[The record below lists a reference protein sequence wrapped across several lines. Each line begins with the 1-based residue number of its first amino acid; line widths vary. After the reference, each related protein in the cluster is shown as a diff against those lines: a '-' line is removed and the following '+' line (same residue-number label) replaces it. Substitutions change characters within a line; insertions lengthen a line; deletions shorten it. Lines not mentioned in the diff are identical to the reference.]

1 MAETSAARMMAEAM
15 LRTLGGEEVT
25 VEWPMA
31 AVGDASKGLATVAD
45 TMQQAKLGPAVVRR
59 IAQTEKREVVVS
71 APALQTALGAA
82 TVNDVRTT
90 LLTAAVTVSGESF
103 RVTQVVAEWYGSE
116 VYLYR
121 IGLE

>member
-1 MAETSAARMMAEAM
+1 MATAAQMMAEAM
-15 LRTLGGEEVT
+15 LQTLGGEEVT
-25 VEWPMA
+25 VEWPVA
-31 AVGDASKGLATVAD
+31 AVGDATKGLATTAD
-45 TMQQAKLGPAVVRR
+45 TMQQATLGPAVVRR

-71 APALQTALGAA
+71 SSAMQTALGAS
-82 TVNDVRTT
+82 TVNDVRTA

-103 RVTQVVAEWYGSE
+103 RVTQVVAEWYESE